1 MDNDN
6 VVKAVFNKLGSEYKY
21 VRHLG
26 GGEFSNVYLVKHIAT
41 GKERALKILDYHFL
55 LQRFKKQNLSDTKNR
70 FDEVKRRFIGEARLY
85 GKMKHPNIV
94 RIHET
99 GVFVAP
105 DEEIEIPYFLMNY
118 VKGSTLAE
126 VIKKKAPL
134 PLSSVQQ
141 ISRNVLGAL
150 REMHGNN
157 VVHRDIKA
165 SNIMIE
171 EATNKAV
178 IIDFGIAKDIV
189 SGTKLTTTGTL
200 LGSPAY
206 MAPELFK
213 ERYTVGPGLDI
224 YSFGVVLFE
233 MLTGETPFSGNNF
246 IEVMNAHKQKPVPDA
261 SVRNPS
267 LPPGANFILAKAMAK
282 EPGARYKNAD
292 DFLNALLQIHDV
304 KKPARFN
311 WRLYGTASLML
322 LAILA
327 VLWFVVIKP
336 SEPEKKPPPET
347 TQAPVAEQKKPEP
360 VQAGPQTPE
369 NQTGQPTDQKP
380 AAQDRTEEPPP
391 PDPLEEMTRAYRQLE
406 KSLEGSAA
414 DSRKIALCRRFIGS
428 YKAIPGREESSSM
441 VTAIKERLQQLETA
455 ETLRISGENY
465 NNIIRDFNG
474 FLANENF
481 SEAENTLV
489 KAEAEQ
495 AANKEEISQLRT
507 GLEQKKQDYENR
519 HGDGRFQLI
528 KDSLTLAKYLEFKR
542 TYPQS
547 KHLEEIKQG
556 LKSADP
562 QLPPESYWEK
572 QIRKNARGY
581 YEFTFGEE
589 FNGHHMIY
597 IPSRHFW
604 IDKYEVSNGQYRRFI
619 KARAASSPAV
629 NGQKFIHSGENY
641 PAVVRYGD
649 AEAYCGQYG
658 FRLPRLDEWEYV
670 AGKGNRIYPWGDDAP
685 DGGGLWRANFDTL
698 TDAGEKDGFE
708 GTAPV
713 NSFKNFP
720 SPFGA
725 LNMAGNVWEWGRDKI
740 LKGGSFFSS
749 GEDLKINI
757 NRVGSDKDKEGFRC
771 IKYEPGEK

>member
-1 MDNDN
+1 MENDN

-41 GKERALKILDYHFL
+41 GKEHALKILDYHFL

-70 FDEVKRRFIGEARLY
+70 FEEVKRRFIGEARLY
-85 GKMKHPNIV
+85 GKMHHPNIV
-94 RIHET
+94 RIHDT

-105 DEEIEIPYFLMNY
+105 DDEIEIPYFLMSY
-118 VKGSTLAE
+118 IKGSTLAE

-134 PLSSVQQ
+134 PLATVQQ

-171 EATNKAV
+171 EVTNKAV

-213 ERYTVGPGLDI
+213 EKYTVGPALDI
-224 YSFGVVLFE
+224 YSFGVVLYE
-233 MLTGETPFSGNNF
+233 MFTGETPFTGSNF

-261 SVRNPS
+261 SARNPS
-267 LPPGANFILAKAMAK
+267 LPTGANFILAKAMAK

-292 DFLNALLQIHDV
+292 EFLNALLQIHDV
-304 KKPARFN
+304 KKPRRFN
-311 WRLYGTASLML
+311 WRYLWAASIALVAIIAVIWFL
-322 LAILA
+322 L
-327 VLWFVVIKP
+327 IKSP
-336 SEPEKKPPPET
+336 EPEPKPPPEKAQT
-347 TQAPVAEQKKPEP
+347 NKKEIPQSKP
-360 VQAGPQTPE
+360 VQPVQTPAVDTATKE
-369 NQTGQPTDQKP
+369 K
-380 AAQDRTEEPPP
+380 EPPKP
-391 PDPLEEMTRAYRQLE
+391 GPLEQMIEAYRQLE
-406 KSLEGSAA
+406 KSLAGSASN
-414 DSRKIALCRRFIGS
+414 SRKITLCRRFIANH
-428 YKAIPGREESSSM
+428 KAITDQEQSLSM
-441 VTAIKERLQQLETA
+441 LAAIKEKLTLLEKE
-455 ETLRISGENY
+455 ETLRISSENY
-465 NNIIRDFNG
+465 QRAIKDFDIA
-474 FLANENF
+474 LQDENF
-481 SEAENTLV
+481 TGAEQMLE
-489 KAEAEQ
+489 KAAAEQ
-495 AANKEEISQLRT
+495 ASKKDEIARFRNA
-507 GLEQKKQDYENR
+507 LEQKKQQYESR
-519 HGDGRFQLI
+519 HGEKRFLQI
-528 KDSLTLAKYLEFKR
+528 KDSLTLAAYLEFIQ

-547 KHLEEIKQG
+547 RFLEELKQK
-556 LKSADP
+556 LKKADP
-562 QLPPESYWEK
+562 QLPPESYWD
-572 QIRKNARGY
+572 KNIQKNVRGY
-581 YEFTFGEE
+581 YEYTFGEA
-589 FNGHHMIY
+589 FNGHRMIY
-597 IPSRHFW
+597 IPSRRFW
-604 IDKYEVSNGQYRRFI
+604 IDKYEVSNGQYRRFL
-619 KARAASSPAV
+619 KTRAASAPAV
-629 NGQKFIHSGENY
+629 NGTKFIHSGENY

-649 AEAYCGQYG
+649 AVAYCRQFG
-658 FRLPRLDEWEYV
+658 FRLPRLEEWEYA

-698 TDAGEKDGFE
+698 TDTGEKDGFE

-713 NSFKNFP
+713 DSFKNFS

-749 GEDLKINI
+749 GEDLKINK
-757 NRVGSDKDKEGFRC
+757 NRVGNDTDKEGFRC
-771 IKYEPGEK
+771 IKYESGE